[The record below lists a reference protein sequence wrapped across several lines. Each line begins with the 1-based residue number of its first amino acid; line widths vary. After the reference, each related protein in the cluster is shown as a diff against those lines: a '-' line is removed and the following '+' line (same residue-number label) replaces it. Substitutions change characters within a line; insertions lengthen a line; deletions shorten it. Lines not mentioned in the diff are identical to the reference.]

1 MQIGQ
6 KVVGNAHPPHR
17 EVLGRESGTETILSR
32 PPTAEYREKGE
43 KRMEVLVLD
52 QSYYAPST
60 VMWNG
65 AKPYLMQEQPY
76 NQITWLFGKVRS
88 R

>member
-1 MQIGQ
+1 MQIDQ

-17 EVLGRESGTETILSR
+17 EVLGRESGTETILCRSNR
-32 PPTAEYREKGE
+32 QKGE

-52 QSYYAPST
+52 QSYDAPST

-76 NQITWLFGKVRS
+76 DQITWLFGKVRS